1 MKLILDQAALVA
13 ELSVLQGIVD
23 RKAPIEE
30 LKNVRL
36 EAKQDGRLVLTAT
49 DLEVGVVTQVTA
61 DVEEPGEIL
70 VEAREFH
77 ETMRRMPAGTV
88 ELRHPD
94 DRGERKLQVE
104 AERRHFRLPATD
116 TSNYPTLPRKE
127 GEEPTAVISAGTLAE
142 MIRGVIFTITVDDP
156 RYSLGG
162 ALWEIE
168 SGQLTM
174 VGTDGRRLALRRR
187 PIQVVGD
194 EIPKMIVPRKALAE
208 IQKLAADHEGD
219 AFLWVT
225 PSHLFVQ
232 VGDRELETSL
242 KNDTFPDYRK
252 VIPENNDKVF
262 DVDVKELRGA
272 LEGVSHLSQEQSRLV
287 RLDLEREL
295 LVVSSSNPRGGMGR
309 IELPVEYDGEILSI
323 GFNAQY
329 LVDFLAV
336 VGTEKVRVSLG
347 QPMTQGL
354 FQPVREGG
362 APEGVEDLYIVM
374 PMALPDAR

>member
-1 MKLILDQAALVA
+1 MKLIVDQASLVT

-36 EAKQDGRLVLTAT
+36 EARDDNRLVLTAT

-70 VEAREFH
+70 VEARDLH

-88 ELRHPD
+88 DLRHPD

-104 AERRHFRLPATD
+104 AERRHFRLPAAD
-116 TSNYPTLPRKE
+116 TGNFPTLPRRE
-127 GEEPTAVISAGTLAE
+127 GEATAVIAAPTLAE
-142 MIRGVIFTITVDDP
+142 MIRGVLFTITVDDP

-168 SGQLTM
+168 SGQLAM

-194 EIPKMIVPRKALAE
+194 EVPQMIVPRKALAE

-219 AFLWVT
+219 AFLWAT

-252 VIPENNDKVF
+252 VIPAANDKVF
-262 DVDVKELRGA
+262 EIDAKEFRGA

-287 RLDLEREL
+287 RLDLGKGN
-295 LVVSSSNPRGGMGR
+295 LVVSSWNARGGMGR
-309 IELPVEYDGEILSI
+309 IELPVEYDGGELAI

-336 VGTEKVRVSLG
+336 TGSGRVRVSLG
-347 QPMTQGL
+347 EAMTQGL
-354 FQPVREGG
+354 FQPVREETQ
-362 APEGVEDLYIVM
+362 EGVEDLYIVM

>member
-36 EAKQDGRLVLTAT
+36 EAKPDGRLVLTAT

-61 DVEEPGEIL
+61 DVEEAGEIL
-70 VEAREFH
+70 VEARDFH

-104 AERRHFRLPATD
+104 AERRHFRLPAAD

-127 GEEPTAVISAGTLAE
+127 GEPTAVLSAATLAE
-142 MIRGVIFTITVDDP
+142 MIRGVLFTITVDDP

-168 SGQLTM
+168 SGQLAM

-194 EIPKMIVPRKALAE
+194 EVPKMIVPRKALAE
-208 IQKLAADHEGD
+208 IQKLAADHDGD
-219 AFLWVT
+219 AFLWAT

-252 VIPENNDKVF
+252 VIPQNNDKVF
-262 DVDVKELRGA
+262 DVDVRELRGA

-287 RLDLEREL
+287 RLDLGSGM

-309 IELPVEYDGEILSI
+309 IELPIEYGGSDLSI

-336 VGTEKVRVSLG
+336 VGTERVRVSLG
-347 QPMTQGL
+347 EPMTQGL
-354 FQPVREGG
+354 FQPLRAED